1 MANERILVVEHDPD
15 ISDVIARQTLQAMG
29 YKVKVVGAAGDAVR
43 QLVKFNPHLVITNL
57 HLPDLSGKDLMVAL
71 RSQTTDVPVIIVAE
85 EGQEAEV
92 IQTFRLGASDYLIW
106 PARDA
111 EIVAVTDRA
120 LQRVREHNERQK
132 LERQLKAANARLQ
145 ERLHEMS
152 TLLQLGKMVVSTTDQ
167 RNLFDRILT
176 GAMELAAA
184 DTGWLLTRS
193 ENGKEFLLA
202 AQRNLPA
209 GWARK
214 EGKPLDDGVSGLVR
228 VSGETLLMHGKALER
243 FKVSTL
249 GRAIAIVPIKARK
262 DVVGLLV
269 VMRRKEQP
277 FTENTQM
284 LLEAV
289 ADYAAISLVNAHLF
303 KALEE
308 TALRARKGE
317 KVKQRML
324 DNLRRQ
330 IRDDIQAAVYP
341 LELMATGKLG
351 QLSKE
356 QEEALNRARNALS
369 QIITLVNEATLRF
382 GKD

>member
-29 YKVKVVGAAGDAVR
+29 YKVKVVGAAGDAVQ
-43 QLVKFNPHLVITNL
+43 QLVKFNPQLVITNL

-71 RSQTTDVPVIIVAE
+71 RSQKNDVPVIIVAE

-92 IQTFRLGASDYLIW
+92 IQTFRLGASDYLLW

-132 LERQLKAANARLQ
+132 LERQLKDANAKLQTRL
-145 ERLHEMS
+145 REMT
-152 TLLQLGKMVVSTTDQ
+152 TLLKLGKMVVSTTDQ
-167 RNLFDRILT
+167 RNLFDRILS

-184 DTGWLLTRS
+184 DTGWLLTRA

-202 AQRNLPA
+202 AHRNLPT

-249 GRAIAIVPIKARK
+249 GRAIAIVPIKTRR
-262 DVVGLLV
+262 DVIGLLV
-269 VMRRKEQP
+269 VMRQKEHP

-317 KVKQRML
+317 QVKQRML

-330 IRDDIQAAVYP
+330 IRDDIQSAIYP
-341 LELMATGKLG
+341 LELMDTGKLG
-351 QLSKE
+351 ELTKE
-356 QEEALNRARNALS
+356 QKEALGRARQALT
-369 QIITLVNEATLRF
+369 QIVTLVNEATLRF
-382 GKD
+382 GKG

>member
-15 ISDVIARQTLQAMG
+15 ISDVIARQTLQALG

-43 QLVKFNPHLVITNL
+43 QLVKFNPHLVISNL

-71 RSQTTDVPVIIVAE
+71 QNQKADVPVIIVAE

-92 IQTFRLGASDYLIW
+92 IQTFRLGASDYLTW

-111 EIVAVTDRA
+111 EIAAVVDRA
-120 LQRVREHNERQK
+120 LKRVREKVERQK
-132 LERQLKAANARLQ
+132 LERQLKEANAKLQ
-145 ERLHEMS
+145 KRLHEMN
-152 TLLQLGKMVVSTTDQ
+152 TLLKLGKMVVSTTDQ
-167 RNLFDRILT
+167 RQLFDRILS

-184 DTGWLLTRS
+184 DTGWLLTRADL
-193 ENGKEFLLA
+193 GRDFLLVA
-202 AQRNLPA
+202 HRNLPS

-214 EGKPLDDGVSGLVR
+214 EGKALDDGVSGLVR
-228 VSGETLLMHGKALER
+228 VSGETLVMHGKALER
-243 FKVSTL
+243 FKVASL
-249 GRAIAIVPIKARK
+249 GRAIAIVPIKARQ
-262 DVVGLLV
+262 DVIGLLV
-269 VMRRKEQP
+269 VMRQKETP

-289 ADYAAISLVNAHLF
+289 ADYAAISMVNARLF

-308 TALRARKGE
+308 TALKARKGE
-317 KVKQRML
+317 QAKQRML

-330 IRDDIQAAVYP
+330 IRDEIQSAIYP
-341 LELMATGKLG
+341 LELVDTGKLG
-351 QLSKE
+351 ELSQE
-356 QEEALNRARNALS
+356 QKDALARARQALTRVV
-369 QIITLVNEATLRF
+369 TLVNEATLRF